1 MSSILFFL
9 QSGFQVKESEMLAI
23 IYSLMQL
30 DYMDTK
36 LVNTMEKLIK
46 HKGCKVSV
54 LVAYDWE
61 QKYMIIWFKELVSES
76 SNLILLTI

>member
-1 MSSILFFL
+1 
-9 QSGFQVKESEMLAI
+9 MLAI

-54 LVAYDWE
+54 LVVYVWE
-61 QKYMIIWFKELVSES
+61 QKNMII
-76 SNLILLTI
+76 